1 MVACLISFLK
11 GTPPGIA
18 SFESGSHLQAKLSV
32 KNKILS
38 ELNIKIDY
46 ETFDPTKF

>member
-1 MVACLISFLK
+1 MAFLLIFLK

-18 SFESGSHLQAKLSV
+18 SFESGSQLHAKLSV
-32 KNKILS
+32 KNKVLS
-38 ELNIKIDY
+38 ELNLKIEY